1 MNPIYKTEIFKE
13 EEKISIDNILE
24 RHHLNDTLELF
35 EYLSNNENKKC
46 NIFTSK
52 ENIKEN
58 YAIKKILSDAYGN
71 TNNLQSIT
79 FIDGNY
85 KGYLLTYPSGYVI
98 NILYG
103 EEEYSISLINTNL
116 SKEQVYDLLD
126 TIKIEK

>member
-1 MNPIYKTEIFKE
+1 M
-13 EEKISIDNILE
+13 
-24 RHHLNDTLELF
+24 
-35 EYLSNNENKKC
+35 
-46 NIFTSK
+46 
-52 ENIKEN
+52 
-58 YAIKKILSDAYGN
+58 
-71 TNNLQSIT
+71 QSIT